1 MVRSFCLKIY
11 SILGRDVNIHA
22 LYPFNTAVK
31 KLEMMSKSIFVVN
44 ILFIESHELLVTTF
58 IGGKG
63 LRLSLT
69 VGSFE
74 CSIAETK
81 SAITTTSFLGR
92 FNGSDIL
99 GSHTT
104 LYQARA

>member
-1 MVRSFCLKIY
+1 M
-11 SILGRDVNIHA
+11 
-22 LYPFNTAVK
+22 
-31 KLEMMSKSIFVVN
+31 
-44 ILFIESHELLVTTF
+44 TTF

-69 VGSFE
+69 VRSFE